1 MVDIVFALFDIV
13 PGDNRAELA
22 FAAFLSVYL
31 ILRQMRFTP
40 ECLLKLKTAL
50 KDLHMYATSI

>member
-40 ECLLKLKTAL
+40 QCLLNLQTAL
-50 KDLHMYATSI
+50 EDLHR